1 MDKIKEA
8 IVKIFDPIVKLIG
21 KRNLKKEKIIGVAL
35 KDKEI
40 QICELS
46 FVKGSWKVLNYSY
59 QEIVGI
65 GQDQDI
71 YSATTYLS
79 DQIKNAMSSIKT
91 KSKDV
96 AISLDPLLGQI
107 YNLQIPIMDED
118 SLRESVSFGGFWEQF
133 DETPETLE
141 EHEASYQVMSR
152 NEELEVMEITLV
164 TIETKVVEAYSNIF
178 RLAGYNPVIIDFAPF
193 SHINT
198 QASFIGKESFEI
210 PSAILNYTQ
219 GSNFLIISSNKSFQ
233 YVDLNIIDADKVLLD
248 TVEDI
253 ESVENE
259 FWDEIFERV
268 GGQIKQ
274 ALIEFETKYETDP
287 ISVLNIITD
296 KSKIV
301 NFSKGIERHLGDI
314 LIKQFNPKD
323 TFEFSDDAEKY
334 LDSLSNQS
342 LISEAL
348 GIALRKVNPFNID
361 THEMFSINALPRVE
375 QLKINRKSL
384 TLGKT
389 CLAFASIFVL
399 AIVIHILPFK
409 VPKIISNTNLINEN
423 QSFAED
429 VDSKKNILKGYNA
442 RVKQMKSKTKDVL
455 GLGSNF
461 STTANIYN
469 EINTLVPK
477 TVRFTS
483 FGIEDKK
490 KIIIL
495 GVAKDDQSV
504 IQMMNNFS
512 ALNSVKEAKIETI
525 VELSDK
531 DRIELYTVKGKPRPK
546 LEELPKETISKKF
559 TVSLTLSEVDGEKF
573 DNDKILAKLIK
584 GTKKK

>member
-46 FVKGSWKVLNYSY
+46 FVKGAWKVLNYSY

>member
-1 MDKIKEA
+1 
-8 IVKIFDPIVKLIG
+8 
-21 KRNLKKEKIIGVAL
+21 
-35 KDKEI
+35 
-40 QICELS
+40 
-46 FVKGSWKVLNYSY
+46 
-59 QEIVGI
+59 
-65 GQDQDI
+65 
-71 YSATTYLS
+71 
-79 DQIKNAMSSIKT
+79 
-91 KSKDV
+91 
-96 AISLDPLLGQI
+96 
-107 YNLQIPIMDED
+107 
-118 SLRESVSFGGFWEQF
+118 
-133 DETPETLE
+133 
-141 EHEASYQVMSR
+141 
-152 NEELEVMEITLV
+152 
-164 TIETKVVEAYSNIF
+164 
-178 RLAGYNPVIIDFAPF
+178 
-193 SHINT
+193 
-198 QASFIGKESFEI
+198 
-210 PSAILNYTQ
+210 
-219 GSNFLIISSNKSFQ
+219 
-233 YVDLNIIDADKVLLD
+233 
-248 TVEDI
+248 
-253 ESVENE
+253 
-259 FWDEIFERV
+259 
-268 GGQIKQ
+268 
-274 ALIEFETKYETDP
+274 
-287 ISVLNIITD
+287 
-296 KSKIV
+296 
-301 NFSKGIERHLGDI
+301 
-314 LIKQFNPKD
+314 
-323 TFEFSDDAEKY
+323 
-334 LDSLSNQS
+334 
-342 LISEAL
+342 
-348 GIALRKVNPFNID
+348 
-361 THEMFSINALPRVE
+361 
-375 QLKINRKSL
+375 
-384 TLGKT
+384 
-389 CLAFASIFVL
+389 
-399 AIVIHILPFK
+399 

>member
-8 IVKIFDPIVKLIG
+8 IAKIFDPIVKLIG

-46 FVKGSWKVLNYSY
+46 FVKGTWKVLNYSY

-348 GIALRKVNPFNID
+348 GIALRKVNPFSID

-409 VPKIISNTNLINEN
+409 VSKIISNTNLINEN

>member
-46 FVKGSWKVLNYSY
+46 FVKGTWKVLNYSY

-389 CLAFASIFVL
+389 CLAFASIFFL

-409 VPKIISNTNLINEN
+409 VSKIISNTNLINEN

>member
-8 IVKIFDPIVKLIG
+8 IAKIFDPIVKLIG

-46 FVKGSWKVLNYSY
+46 FVKGTWKVLNYSY

-348 GIALRKVNPFNID
+348 GIALRKVNPFSID

-409 VPKIISNTNLINEN
+409 VSKIISNTNLINEN

-490 KIIIL
+490 KIMIL